1 MNYPNL
7 PNSALEITEQP
18 QVKEIT
24 NELLKQLQSALKGNH
39 QFSEQVEL
47 SLKGIVRI
55 LEVLLSLDFFKNANE
70 IDSSLRNSI
79 EWLNNAGESLK
90 AKMKEYEGFFSEFNT
105 SMKSNEQEVTNILN
119 ANTENIKSEIKTLE
133 NQLIE
138 TITKLLTSYQ
148 IFLNQAKESATTQ
161 ISTNKTQSLEA
172 ITQAKESATT
182 QINADKTQAINN
194 INQAKESATTQIN
207 ADKTQA
213 INNINQAKES
223 ATTQINADKTQAI
236 NNINQAKES
245 ATTQI
250 NTNKTASLEAI
261 KTEKQQATSEINE
274 AKKTA
279 FNELLETL
287 KPKFSGLFVGVYYIH
302 NVIYIQG
309 GWEQK
314 IKDLSDY
321 ALEKSKK
328 YEIEVF
334 FQFVSVKTL
343 EASAVFGLKTNEG
356 FLKESIQN
364 ITHKYTSQI
373 YYKKLLL
380 ENVSGVLGLYHGYFY
395 GNINYFNEVI
405 ITSIREIPN
414 DTLISKVSNGSNFT
428 NATIFTQ
435 NLNDTNN
442 TTPTRS

>member
-1 MNYPNL
+1 MINYPNL

-18 QVKEIT
+18 EVKEIT
-24 NELLKQLQSALKGNH
+24 NELLKQLQNALKSNVL
-39 QFSEQVEL
+39 FTEQVEL

-79 EWLNNAGESLK
+79 EWLSNAGESLK
-90 AKMKEYEGFFSEFNT
+90 LKMKEYERFFNDFNT

-119 ANTENIKSEIKTLE
+119 ANTENIKSEIKKLE

-138 TITKLLTSYQ
+138 TTTKLLTSYQ
-148 IFLNQAKESATTQ
+148 IFLNQARENATTQ
-161 ISTNKTQSLEA
+161 INDNKTQSLEA
-172 ITQAKESATT
+172 ITQAKT
-182 QINADKTQAINN
+182 NANNEISNNQTQAINN
-194 INQAKESATTQIN
+194 INEAKV
-207 ADKTQA
+207 
-213 INNINQAKES
+213 
-223 ATTQINADKTQAI
+223 
-236 NNINQAKES
+236 S

-250 NTNKTASLEAI
+250 NTNKTQSLEEINQA
-261 KTEKQQATSEINE
+261 KTNANNEISNNKQEVLNNITQAKTTATSEINE

-287 KPKFSGLFVGVYYIH
+287 KPKFSGLFVGAYYTR

-321 ALEKSKK
+321 TIEKSKK

-334 FQFVSVKTL
+334 FQFVSAKIVEKDP
-343 EASAVFGLKTNEG
+343 VFGLKTNEG
-356 FLKESIQN
+356 FLKESIQK

-373 YYKKLLL
+373 YYKKLLV

-395 GNINYFNEVI
+395 GNINYYNEAI
-405 ITSIREIPN
+405 ITI
-414 DTLISKVSNGSNFT
+414 ISTKKALKG
-428 NATIFTQ
+428 
-435 NLNDTNN
+435 L
-442 TTPTRS
+442 

>member
-7 PNSALEITEQP
+7 PNSALEISKQP

-24 NELLKQLQSALKGNH
+24 NELLRQLQSALNSNTL
-39 QFSEQVEL
+39 FTEQVEL

-79 EWLNNAGESLK
+79 EWLSNAGESLK
-90 AKMKEYEGFFSEFNT
+90 NKMKEYEGFFSDFNT
-105 SMKSNEQEVTNILN
+105 SMRTNEQEVTATLN
-119 ANTENIKSEIKTLE
+119 ANTENIKSEIKKLE
-133 NQLIE
+133 NQIIE
-138 TITKLLTSYQ
+138 TATRLLTSYQ
-148 IFLNQAKESATTQ
+148 IFLN
-161 ISTNKTQSLEA
+161 N
-172 ITQAKESATT
+172 AKESATT
-182 QINADKTQAINN
+182 QINADKTQAITT
-194 INQAKESATTQIN
+194 INEAKESANNEINTNKTQSLEAITQAKTNANNEIN
-207 ADKTQA
+207 TNKTQA
-213 INNINQAKES
+213 TSEINE
-223 ATTQINADKTQAI
+223 
-236 NNINQAKES
+236 AKES

-250 NTNKTASLEAI
+250 NTNKQEVLNNITQE
-261 KTEKQQATSEINE
+261 KTQATTEITE

-287 KPKFSGLFVGVYYIH
+287 KPKFSGLFAGIYYIH
-302 NVIYIQG
+302 NAIYIQG

-321 ALEKSKK
+321 TLEKNKK

-334 FQFVSVKTL
+334 FSFLIVKEIEKNNTY
-343 EASAVFGLKTNEG
+343 FGLKTTEG
-356 FLKESIQN
+356 FLKESIQK

-373 YYKKLLL
+373 YYKKLLV

-395 GNINYFNEVI
+395 GNINYFNESI
-405 ITSIREIPN
+405 ITSIRELPN
-414 DTLISKVSNGSNFT
+414 DTIISKVSNGANFS
-428 NATIFTQ
+428 NATIFTP
-435 NLNDTNN
+435 NLNDTN